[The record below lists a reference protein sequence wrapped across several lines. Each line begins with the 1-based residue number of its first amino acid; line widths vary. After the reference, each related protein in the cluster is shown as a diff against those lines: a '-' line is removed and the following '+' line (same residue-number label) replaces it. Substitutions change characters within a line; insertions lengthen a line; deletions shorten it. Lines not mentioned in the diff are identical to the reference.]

1 MVTGDFLSAPPAW
14 PGTRRIFVHCTIM
27 PGAGD
32 RRPPVPAATGLQ
44 RADGERN

>member
-1 MVTGDFLSAPPAW
+1 M
-14 PGTRRIFVHCTIM
+14 RRFCVHRTIM

-32 RRPPVPAATGLQ
+32 RRSPAPVATGLQ